1 MIHSASF
8 FATGSDIAA
17 WACVASAGLCLR
29 TSSMTFSSASVSAWD
44 VDDVAATAAV
54 AGGLCA
60 GGKAACWRV
69 AGARAGTA
77 GAAGEVV
84 LAAALAA
91 GAVFLAVLGLGCG
104 NGTFG
109 LAQASAANADN
120 PAASASVTSALV
132 PKAVRRRVDG
142 VTAFLRGESLN
153 RSSPRLYLI
162 EYVDKILNT
171 RGLAW
176 SAPLPRQNRGQP
188 GAARAFRRLHRTVI

>member
-1 MIHSASF
+1 
-8 FATGSDIAA
+8 
-17 WACVASAGLCLR
+17 
-29 TSSMTFSSASVSAWD
+29 MTFSSASVSAWD
-44 VDDVAATAAV
+44 VDAVAATAAV
-54 AGGLCA
+54 AGGVRA

-77 GAAGEVV
+77 GAVVAPGAVV
-84 LAAALAA
+84 LAAAFAA
-91 GAVFLAVLGLGCG
+91 GAAFLAVLGTTLRAIGLGWG

-142 VTAFLRGESLN
+142 VTAFLRSESFN

-188 GAARAFRRLHRTVI
+188 GAVRPFAGFTDPL